1 MAETSGRSGRRGR
14 AARRES
20 RANAAP
26 QAVATYI
33 KRQIP
38 LTELLNEEGLAI
50 IEANADTL
58 LE

>member
-1 MAETSGRSGRRGR
+1 MSGSSGRSGRRGR
-14 AARRES
+14 TARRES

-26 QAVATYI
+26 QAVSTYI

-50 IEANADTL
+50 IENVIKELAQ
-58 LE
+58 